1 MFFSDKLFS
10 TRHGFMAHGYAHQ
23 AMEAMRVIHNSF
35 VMMAEKLKIALQK
48 KLITDTEYNEWMRC
62 FHALQKEWL
71 AREVNTADDVLFLQW
86 MAKSVKEEALC
97 FLLNMK
103 M

>member
-1 MFFSDKLFS
+1 MSFSDKLFF
-10 TRHGFMAHGYAHQ
+10 TRNGVMSHGYAHQ

-48 KLITDTEYNEWMRC
+48 KLITDKEYNEWMHC

-71 AREVNTADDVLFLQW
+71 GREVNTPDDVLFLQW
-86 MAKSVKEEALC
+86 MAKSSMEEAER
-97 FLLNMK
+97 FK
-103 M
+103 